1 MKTRFIIRVKKYK
14 LPKIQRSYP
23 NLPKFSIISPQILQ
37 KQYYQ
42 YHKNITVS
50 SFYSDKTLIKNI
62 SATHPLALHQKNILL
77 KNTAKHYSPSS
88 MTKKGGLFRFSQQ
101 KNISF
106 PINNSFYLTQIQK
119 NIYPQNILNSL
130 GNVIKKK
137 LELFTKEKIFSE
149 IEKQN
154 YFIRETFET
163 HETLMKQLAEKITI
177 LKRSSVNELRRFL
190 TRINT
195 IKDK

>member
-1 MKTRFIIRVKKYK
+1 MKTRSIIRVKKYK
-14 LPKIQRSYP
+14 IPKIQRFYP
-23 NLPKFSIISPQILQ
+23 KLPKFSIISPQILQ

-50 SFYSDKTLIKNI
+50 PFYIDKTLIKNI
-62 SATHPLALHQKNILL
+62 SGTTSTASRKKILL
-77 KNTAKHYSPSS
+77 KNTVKHYSPSS
-88 MTKKGGLFRFSQQ
+88 ITKKGGLFRFRQQ

-106 PINNSFYLTQIQK
+106 PINNSFHLKQIQK

-130 GNVIKKK
+130 GNIIKKK

-163 HETLMKQLAEKITI
+163 HKTFMKQLAEKTTI
-177 LKRSSVNELRRFL
+177 LEHSSVNELRRFL

>member
-1 MKTRFIIRVKKYK
+1 MKTRSIIRVKKYK
-14 LPKIQRSYP
+14 IPRIQRSYQK
-23 NLPKFSIISPQILQ
+23 LPKFSIISPQILQ

-50 SFYSDKTLIKNI
+50 TFYIDKTLIKNI
-62 SATHPLALHQKNILL
+62 SGTTPVVSQKKILL

-88 MTKKGGLFRFSQQ
+88 ITKKGGLFRFSQQ

-106 PINNSFYLTQIQK
+106 PINNSFYLKQIQK

-163 HETLMKQLAEKITI
+163 HKTFMKQLAEKITI
-177 LKRSSVNELRRFL
+177 LERSSVNELRRFL